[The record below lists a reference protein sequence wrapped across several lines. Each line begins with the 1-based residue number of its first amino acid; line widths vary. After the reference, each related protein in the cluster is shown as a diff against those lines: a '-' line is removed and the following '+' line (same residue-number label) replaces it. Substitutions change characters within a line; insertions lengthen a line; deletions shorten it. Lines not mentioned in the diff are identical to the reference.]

1 MVNYQLPPGLTM
13 SKFRDGSG
21 EWPWHNGK
29 PIRSVSRILDKIWP
43 MPPGLPVWY
52 LERGKLV
59 HHAPTLID
67 KGTLDWDTVDKR
79 IKPFLDA
86 YASFRD
92 TSNFV
97 VEASELNVVHT
108 SLRYGGRL
116 DRVYRAP
123 GHARLVVADIKT
135 GVGKED
141 RYWCQVAAL
150 AMALD
155 EDHVHDYDLALVN
168 LDKDGKPHYTEA
180 PHPGSWVNRWREILD
195 KDAA

>member
-13 SKFRDGSG
+13 SKFKDGSG

-59 HHAPTLID
+59 HHATTLID
-67 KGTLDWDTVDKR
+67 KGTLDWDTVDER

-86 YASFRD
+86 YQSFVD
-92 TSNFV
+92 TAHPEI
-97 VEASELNVVHT
+97 EAMELNVVHT

-116 DRVYRAP
+116 DRVYRFP
-123 GHARLVVADIKT
+123 GHTRLVLADIKT
-135 GVGKED
+135 GLGTDD
-141 RYWCQVAAL
+141 RYWCQCAAL

-155 EDHVHDYDLALVN
+155 EDHVNDYDLALVN
-168 LDKDGKPHYTEA
+168 LDKNGRPHYTEA
-180 PHPGSWVNRWREILD
+180 PHPGSWVNRWREILE
-195 KDAA
+195 KDVA